1 MKKFLKITGIIIAL
15 ILALLI
21 LIPIIFQDKLIEI
34 AKTEI
39 NNQVDAK
46 IDFGEFDLSIF
57 TYFPNLNFEIN
68 NVTVSGIDKFESD
81 TLMHLKQLSAKVDIM
96 SVFGDKIDVLGI
108 RLIEPSIYAHVLPD
122 TSANWDIAKAS
133 DTTEAVEEELV
144 EEPAAEGEEE
154 AAFNLAL
161 REFSIQKANIVYKD
175 EPGDMMTDL
184 KNLDYTLKG
193 DLSLTTVE
201 LNMALLIEEIT
212 VKMEGV
218 SYLNKTN
225 IEYNAGINAN
235 LDEMKFDL
243 LENEFRMNKLILSL
257 AGYLQMN
264 EDDSY
269 AMDLSFG
276 TNKNQFKDLLSLVPA
291 VYTQDYNDIKTSGAL
306 DFSGFAK
313 GTYSDTQLPAF
324 NLKLNIDKA
333 SVQYP
338 DLPASIDQIYVD
350 LIVDNKDG
358 IEDHTV
364 IDLKRFDMNLA
375 GNPFSA
381 RYITKT
387 PISDPYIDGF
397 VKGKIDFDKL
407 KDAMPLDSM
416 SISGL
421 MEMDL
426 QMKGN
431 LSTIEEERYDE
442 FEAKGNIALQN
453 FEYKADDLDYD
464 VFIESTNF
472 EVAPK
477 YFTLG
482 NFDAK
487 VGKSDFHADGRIDN
501 FLAYYFKDEVLS
513 GAFNLTSNL
522 IDGSELA
529 GEETTEEE
537 NSKTTAST
545 ETSAE
550 TSADPAVEEPMEVVE
565 LPKNIDFELNT
576 DIKKILYDTYII
588 DNFKGKVLLKEGVA
602 EMKSVSM
609 NMIDGTLKM
618 EGTYDSRNLQ
628 EPKVDFDMEML
639 GFEIDKMFE
648 TFNTVQKLA
657 PIAESCHGKIDL
669 KFKLNAVLDQNME
682 PIQETMNGA
691 GRLSSKNIIVGGS
704 EAFDKLAGLLKNDK
718 YKQVDLTDIDGSFII
733 ENGDIII
740 SPVEVK
746 MNDSKATFGGRQGVD
761 QSLDYLLNVN
771 IPRSD
776 LGDANKLID
785 GLMAQGGDLTKN
797 IDLGE
802 TVKADI
808 FITGTV
814 DKPQF
819 SVGMKDMAKNT
830 TEQLKEQ
837 VKEKINEVIDDTKE
851 KAIAEAR
858 KQADALMVEAEKQS
872 QKLIAESNTQADE
885 IRKNGKI
892 AADQAKAE
900 AKKEIDKL
908 MKEAGSNPI
917 AKVAAKESGK
927 KLQAEADKKADQL
940 QKEANKKADQLVA
953 ETKKQTDKIKQNAKT
968 EGDKLIAEAEKL

>member
-1 MKKFLKITGIIIAL
+1 
-15 ILALLI
+15 
-21 LIPIIFQDKLIEI
+21 
-34 AKTEI
+34 
-39 NNQVDAK
+39 
-46 IDFGEFDLSIF
+46 
-57 TYFPNLNFEIN
+57 
-68 NVTVSGIDKFESD
+68 
-81 TLMHLKQLSAKVDIM
+81 
-96 SVFGDKIDVLGI
+96 
-108 RLIEPSIYAHVLPD
+108 
-122 TSANWDIAKAS
+122 
-133 DTTEAVEEELV
+133 
-144 EEPAAEGEEE
+144 
-154 AAFNLAL
+154 
-161 REFSIQKANIVYKD
+161 
-175 EPGDMMTDL
+175 
-184 KNLDYTLKG
+184 
-193 DLSLTTVE
+193 
-201 LNMALLIEEIT
+201 
-212 VKMEGV
+212 
-218 SYLNKTN
+218 
-225 IEYNAGINAN
+225 
-235 LDEMKFDL
+235 
-243 LENEFRMNKLILSL
+243 
-257 AGYLQMN
+257 
-264 EDDSY
+264 
-269 AMDLSFG
+269 
-276 TNKNQFKDLLSLVPA
+276 
-291 VYTQDYNDIKTSGAL
+291 
-306 DFSGFAK
+306 
-313 GTYSDTQLPAF
+313 
-324 NLKLNIDKA
+324 
-333 SVQYP
+333 
-338 DLPASIDQIYVD
+338 
-350 LIVDNKDG
+350 
-358 IEDHTV
+358 
-364 IDLKRFDMNLA
+364 
-375 GNPFSA
+375 
-381 RYITKT
+381 
-387 PISDPYIDGF
+387 
-397 VKGKIDFDKL
+397 
-407 KDAMPLDSM
+407 
-416 SISGL
+416 
-421 MEMDL
+421 
-426 QMKGN
+426 
-431 LSTIEEERYDE
+431 
-442 FEAKGNIALQN
+442 
-453 FEYKADDLDYD
+453 
-464 VFIESTNF
+464 
-472 EVAPK
+472 
-477 YFTLG
+477 
-482 NFDAK
+482 
-487 VGKSDFHADGRIDN
+487 
-501 FLAYYFKDEVLS
+501 
-513 GAFNLTSNL
+513 
-522 IDGSELA
+522 
-529 GEETTEEE
+529 
-537 NSKTTAST
+537 
-545 ETSAE
+545 
-550 TSADPAVEEPMEVVE
+550 
-565 LPKNIDFELNT
+565 
-576 DIKKILYDTYII
+576 
-588 DNFKGKVLLKEGVA
+588 
-602 EMKSVSM
+602 
-609 NMIDGTLKM
+609 
-618 EGTYDSRNLQ
+618 
-628 EPKVDFDMEML
+628 
-639 GFEIDKMFE
+639 MFE